1 MDLFCFAGK
10 TVRFF
15 PANSVILKIYMHI
28 FIERIEE
35 LGLDFILKYI
45 ESFGGMPVLGKKKGG
60 NWNDSAYNLEDLM
73 LLVRRETNTLP
84 LVDIYVAQDD
94 KNPTKHI
101 LAVNMF
107 VNLKTNIR
115 KSCPCN
121 LYPLISY
128 SYIQKLGFCKGIL
141 VFAYFCYKR

>member
-1 MDLFCFAGK
+1 M
-10 TVRFF
+10 
-15 PANSVILKIYMHI
+15 NSVILKYIYNFMHI

-45 ESFGGMPVLGKKKGG
+45 ESFGGMPVLGNKKGG
-60 NWNDSAYNLEDLM
+60 NWNESAYNLEDLM

-107 VNLKTNIR
+107 VNLKHIR
-115 KSCPCN
+115 KT
-121 LYPLISY
+121 
-128 SYIQKLGFCKGIL
+128 
-141 VFAYFCYKR
+141 